1 MPINRR
7 FFAKPSFDLCIANAI
22 HSQHKMRWDFIFKEK
37 RETMKTLIYSSW
49 LILAM
54 VAAPALA
61 DKQAATKASNQAEVL
76 IESAERAGGMQHAV
90 YLMKSAQDN
99 LNQAKVDYEK
109 RNWTDAEISA
119 KKSQRDAE
127 VAGSKAKAMKAEQA
141 YSDLR
146 QSVDLLRNELQ
157 RKRSGQ

>member
-1 MPINRR
+1 
-7 FFAKPSFDLCIANAI
+7 
-22 HSQHKMRWDFIFKEK
+22 
-37 RETMKTLIYSSW
+37 MKTIIYSSW

-54 VAAPALA
+54 VTAPAFA
-61 DKQAATKASNQAEVL
+61 DKQAATKASYQAEVL

-99 LNQAKVDYEK
+99 LNQAKVDLEK
-109 RNWTDAEISA
+109 RNWTDAEIAA

>member
-1 MPINRR
+1 
-7 FFAKPSFDLCIANAI
+7 
-22 HSQHKMRWDFIFKEK
+22 
-37 RETMKTLIYSSW
+37 MKTIIYSSW

-54 VAAPALA
+54 VAAPAFA
-61 DKQAATKASNQAEVL
+61 DKQAATKASDQAEVL
-76 IESAERAGGMQHAV
+76 IESAESAGGMQHAV

-99 LNQAKVDYEK
+99 LNQAKVDSEK
-109 RNWTDAEISA
+109 RNWREAEISA

-127 VAGSKAKAMKAEQA
+127 VAGSKARAMKAEQA

>member
-1 MPINRR
+1 
-7 FFAKPSFDLCIANAI
+7 
-22 HSQHKMRWDFIFKEK
+22 
-37 RETMKTLIYSSW
+37 
-49 LILAM
+49 M
-54 VAAPALA
+54 VTAPAFA
-61 DKQAATKASNQAEVL
+61 DKQAATKASYQAEVL

-99 LNQAKVDYEK
+99 LNQAKVDLEK
-109 RNWTDAEISA
+109 RNWTDAEIAA